1 MREFAIGLISSN
13 YATDELGL
21 LVKERNI
28 ATIPYAG
35 RYRLVDFPLSNMVNS
50 GLRTIGV
57 ITPYTYRS
65 LIDHI
70 GAGRS
75 WFLDRSNGGLFILP
89 GTIFGVSNTKA
100 RFLLRDINRNSIF
113 MKRTPAPYV
122 VITATSTIYNY
133 DYNELIES
141 HRNSGADITILTHTA
156 YEDDENLYHA
166 IINNERVASFQGGVK
181 KGEEAFTDC
190 FVINT
195 NTLFDIINT
204 YAAVDYLDLFEA
216 IQNDFNRYYI
226 RNHHFNGYC
235 QSFFTTKQYFEN
247 SMNLLDIEVYRELFR
262 NDRPIMTKI
271 HGTIP
276 TKYEPGCKV
285 TNSLVQEGSNISGV
299 IDNSVI
305 FRNVTVK
312 PGAKIKNC
320 IIMQSCVIEENT
332 VLENAIIDRNNTIA
346 KGSTIKGSKTNP
358 IILEKKPEY
367 KR

>member
-1 MREFAIGLISSN
+1 MKDYAIGLISSN
-13 YATDELGL
+13 YATDELDL

-28 ATIPYAG
+28 STIPYAG

-50 GLRTIGV
+50 GLRTIGI

-70 GAGRS
+70 GAGRN

-89 GTIFGVSNTKA
+89 GTIFGISNTKA

-113 MKRTPAPYV
+113 MRRTPAPYV
-122 VITATSTIYNY
+122 LITATSTVYNY

-141 HRNSGADITILTHTA
+141 HKNSGADITILTHTA
-156 YEDDENLYHA
+156 YEDDANLSHA
-166 IINNERVASFQGGVK
+166 IINNERVVALQSGVK
-181 KGEEAFTDC
+181 KGDETFIDC

-204 YAAVDYLDLFEA
+204 YAAVDYQDLFEA

-226 RNHHFNGYC
+226 RAHHFNGYC
-235 QSFFTTKQYFEN
+235 QSFFTVKQYFEN

-262 NDRPIMTKI
+262 SDRPIMTKI

-276 TKYEPGCKV
+276 TKYETGCSV
-285 TNSLVQEGSNISGV
+285 INSLVQEGSNISGS
-299 IDNSVI
+299 IENSVI
-305 FRNVTVK
+305 FRNVNVK
-312 PGAKIKNC
+312 KGAKIKNC
-320 IIMQSCVIEENT
+320 VIMQSCTIEENT
-332 VLENAIIDRNNTIA
+332 VLENAIIDRNNIIT
-346 KGSTIKGSKTNP
+346 KGSTIKGSKQNP
-358 IILEKKPEY
+358 IILEKKTEY